1 MSGSSGTQLDQ
12 LEDVP
17 VGVLEIARAATGN
30 VLGGAESASAVALD
44 QPAHVLQRGHPD
56 AEHRTAAVVAAPL
69 EPGAVKWDGRSLP
82 PGTLERADAAVNL
95 SGANIGARRWSEAY
109 KKEIVDSRVESTR
122 AFVDAM
128 RAGRVKPRVFVNA
141 SAVGAYGGRGDEE
154 LTEEST
160 RGGDFLA
167 GVCKESETE
176 AHRADGLGGR
186 TVLLRTGVVLARQ
199 GGALKQML
207 PPFKAF
213 VGGPIGTGK
222 QWFPCIHLADEVG
235 LILWVLDGTVRGAL
249 NAVAP
254 NPVRM
259 KDFTHALG
267 SALHRPA
274 LFSVPALVLRL
285 GLGEMAEVLLEGQR
299 AVPRKALDGGYRFR
313 FPELKGALADLLG
326 APART
331 P

>member
-17 VGVLEIARAATGN
+17 VGVLEIARPATGN
-30 VLGGAESASAVALD
+30 VLRLAESARAVALD
-44 QPAHVLQRGHPD
+44 QRAHVLQRADAD
-56 AEHRTAAVVAAPL
+56 AEHRTATVVAAPL
-69 EPGAVKWDGRSLP
+69 ERRRVGDCMQREVGAGVQVALVRKPRDPGDVKWDGRSLP

-176 AHRADGLGGR
+176 AHRADELGVR

-199 GGALKQML
+199 GGAFKQ
-207 PPFKAF
+207 
-213 VGGPIGTGK
+213 
-222 QWFPCIHLADEVG
+222 
-235 LILWVLDGTVRGAL
+235 
-249 NAVAP
+249 
-254 NPVRM
+254 
-259 KDFTHALG
+259 
-267 SALHRPA
+267 
-274 LFSVPALVLRL
+274 
-285 GLGEMAEVLLEGQR
+285 
-299 AVPRKALDGGYRFR
+299 
-313 FPELKGALADLLG
+313 
-326 APART
+326 
-331 P
+331 

>member
-1 MSGSSGTQLDQ
+1 MK
-12 LEDVP
+12 V
-17 VGVLEIARAATGN
+17 VI
-30 VLGGAESASAVALD
+30 GGANGLIGSELARTLRARGEEVVALVRKPRD
-44 QPAHVLQRGHPD
+44 
-56 AEHRTAAVVAAPL
+56 
-69 EPGAVKWDGRSLP
+69 PGDVKWDGQSLP

-176 AHRADGLGGR
+176 AHRADELGVR

-222 QWFPCIHLADEVG
+222 QWFPWIHLADEVG

-259 KDFTHALG
+259 KDFAHALG